1 VAVIGAGTMG
11 AGIAQVCAQA
21 GWKTNL
27 FDAFPEGLER
37 GMKAIDAFWD
47 KGIARGKTSVE
58 QKQQWAANL
67 HPISD
72 MSEAVSNVDLVIE
85 AVPEIPSLKHQIFA
99 DLGKMTKKDCI
110 LGTNTSS
117 LSIKAIAHASGR
129 PENVIGMHFFNPV
142 PIMKLLELVKHDS
155 CSEQTIAFAK
165 AAGAAMGKTTILV
178 EDIPG
183 FATSRL
189 GVVLGN
195 EAIRMLAD
203 GVASAKDIDTAIM
216 KLLELVKHDSCSEQT
231 IAFAKAAGAAMGK
244 TTILVEDIPGFATSR
259 LGVVLGNEAIR
270 MLADGVASAKDI
282 DTAMVLGYK
291 HPMGPLALTD
301 LVGLDV
307 RRDILLNLKQ
317 SFNDDSYTPHPL
329 LEKLVAEG
337 RLGKKSGK
345 GIYDWT
351 SGSAEETELP

>member
-1 VAVIGAGTMG
+1 MGIDSVAVIGAGTMG

-47 KGIARGKTSVE
+47 KGIARGKTSPE
-58 QKQQWAANL
+58 QKSEWASNL
-67 HPISD
+67 H
-72 MSEAVSNVDLVIE
+72 AVSEMADAVGDVDLVIE
-85 AVPEIPSLKHQIFA
+85 AVPEIPELKHKIFA
-99 DLGKMTKKDCI
+99 ELGAMTREDCI

-117 LSIKAIAHASGR
+117 LSIADIATASGR
-129 PENVIGMHFFNPV
+129 ADKVIGMHFFNPV

-155 CSEQTIAFAK
+155 CSEETIAVAE
-165 AAGAAMGKTTILV
+165 AAGKAMGKTTILV
-178 EDIPG
+178 
-183 FATSRL
+183 
-189 GVVLGN
+189 
-195 EAIRMLAD
+195 
-203 GVASAKDIDTAIM
+203 K
-216 KLLELVKHDSCSEQT
+216 
-231 IAFAKAAGAAMGK
+231 
-244 TTILVEDIPGFATSR
+244 DIPGFATSR

-345 GIYDWT
+345 GIYDWS
-351 SGSAEETELP
+351 SGSAEETEFP

>member
-1 VAVIGAGTMG
+1 MGIDSVAVIGAGTMG

-47 KGIARGKTSVE
+47 KGIARGKTSPE
-58 QKQQWAANL
+58 QKSEWASNL
-67 HPISD
+67 H
-72 MSEAVSNVDLVIE
+72 AVSEMADAVGDVDLVIE
-85 AVPEIPSLKHQIFA
+85 AVPEIPELKHKIFA
-99 DLGKMTKKDCI
+99 ELGAMTREDCI

-117 LSIKAIAHASGR
+117 LSIADIAAASGR
-129 PENVIGMHFFNPV
+129 ADKVIGMHFFNPV

-155 CSEQTIAFAK
+155 CSEETIAVAES
-165 AAGAAMGKTTILV
+165 AGKAMGKTTILV
-178 EDIPG
+178 
-183 FATSRL
+183 
-189 GVVLGN
+189 
-195 EAIRMLAD
+195 
-203 GVASAKDIDTAIM
+203 K
-216 KLLELVKHDSCSEQT
+216 
-231 IAFAKAAGAAMGK
+231 
-244 TTILVEDIPGFATSR
+244 DIPGFATSR

-345 GIYDWT
+345 GIYDWS

>member
-1 VAVIGAGTMG
+1 MEIRSVAVIGAGTMG
-11 AGIAQVCAQA
+11 AGIAQICAQA

-37 GMKAIDAFWD
+37 GMKTIDAFWD
-47 KGIARGKTSVE
+47 KGIARGKTTAQ

-67 HPISD
+67 HPVSD
-72 MSEAVSNVDLVIE
+72 MSEAVGDVDLVIE

-99 DLGKMTKKDCI
+99 DLGKMTRPDCI

-117 LSIKAIAHASGR
+117 LSIEAIAQASGR
-129 PENVIGMHFFNPV
+129 AENVIGMHFFNPV

-155 CSEQTIAFAK
+155 CSEQTVAFAQ
-165 AAGAAMGKTTILV
+165 AAGVAMGKTTILV
-178 EDIPG
+178 
-183 FATSRL
+183 
-189 GVVLGN
+189 
-195 EAIRMLAD
+195 
-203 GVASAKDIDTAIM
+203 K
-216 KLLELVKHDSCSEQT
+216 
-231 IAFAKAAGAAMGK
+231 
-244 TTILVEDIPGFATSR
+244 DIPGFATSR

-291 HPMGPLALTD
+291 HPMGPLALSD

-317 SFNDDSYTPHPL
+317 SFDDDSYTPHPL

-345 GIYDWT
+345 GIYDWS

>member
-1 VAVIGAGTMG
+1 MGINSVAVIGAGTMG

-47 KGIARGKTSVE
+47 KGIARGKTTPE
-58 QKQQWAANL
+58 QKSEWASNL
-67 HPISD
+67 H
-72 MSEAVSNVDLVIE
+72 AVSEMTDAVGDVDLVIE
-85 AVPEIPSLKHQIFA
+85 AVPEIPELKHKIFA
-99 DLGKMTKKDCI
+99 ELGAMTRDDCI

-117 LSIKAIAHASGR
+117 LSIADIATASGR
-129 PENVIGMHFFNPV
+129 ADKVIGMHFFNPV

-155 CSEQTIAFAK
+155 CSDETIAVAE
-165 AAGAAMGKTTILV
+165 AAGKAMGKTTILV
-178 EDIPG
+178 
-183 FATSRL
+183 
-189 GVVLGN
+189 
-195 EAIRMLAD
+195 
-203 GVASAKDIDTAIM
+203 K
-216 KLLELVKHDSCSEQT
+216 
-231 IAFAKAAGAAMGK
+231 
-244 TTILVEDIPGFATSR
+244 DIPGFATSR

-345 GIYDWT
+345 GIYDWS

>member
-1 VAVIGAGTMG
+1 MEIRSVAVIGAGTMG

-37 GMKAIDAFWD
+37 GMKTIDAFWD
-47 KGIARGKTSVE
+47 KGIARGKTTAQ

-67 HPISD
+67 HPVSD
-72 MSEAVSNVDLVIE
+72 MSEAVSDVDLVIE

-99 DLGKMTKKDCI
+99 DLGKMTKPDCI

-117 LSIKAIAHASGR
+117 LSIEAIAQASGR

-142 PIMKLLELVKHDS
+142 PIMKLLELVKHNS
-155 CSEQTIAFAK
+155 CSEQTVAFAQ
-165 AAGAAMGKTTILV
+165 AAGVAMGKTTILV
-178 EDIPG
+178 
-183 FATSRL
+183 
-189 GVVLGN
+189 
-195 EAIRMLAD
+195 
-203 GVASAKDIDTAIM
+203 K
-216 KLLELVKHDSCSEQT
+216 
-231 IAFAKAAGAAMGK
+231 
-244 TTILVEDIPGFATSR
+244 DIPGFATSR

-291 HPMGPLALTD
+291 HPMGPLALSD

-345 GIYDWT
+345 GIYDWS